1 MLKTLL
7 MVIIYAICKF
17 FDRKAAQLAARRHAL
32 KENEWACP
40 SCGSHNNSIKCKKC
54 GFIRPTIGATIS
66 IDPDYEIGDTVEPN
80 IQHVIDCAIDL
91 VSPIQENGSFSGD
104 CLDELIPLIKERIKL
119 DPEIT
124 TYGPGFNFE
133 YLAFQTT
140 EQCLLQLLSDQFI
153 SGPCETKQLQ
163 YIYIS
168 FIRQGISKGFIK
180 PRDAENL
187 IVKVQQIV

>member
-1 MLKTLL
+1 M
-7 MVIIYAICKF
+7 INAIAKV
-17 FDRKAAQLAARRHAL
+17 FDRKAAQLAARRRAL

-54 GFIRPTIGATIS
+54 GFIRPTIGSTIS
-66 IDPDYEIGDTVEPN
+66 IDSNYEIGDTIEPN
-80 IQHVIDCAIDL
+80 IQHIIDCAIDL
-91 VSPIQENGSFSGD
+91 VSPIQANSSFSGD

-119 DPEIT
+119 DPKIT

-140 EQCLLQLLSDQFI
+140 EQCLLQLLSDKSI
-153 SGPCETKQLQ
+153 SGPCETEQLQ

-168 FIRQGISKGFIK
+168 FIQQGISKGFIK

-187 IVKVQQIV
+187 IVNAQQIA